1 MNRSD
6 YMSLLDEIMHE
17 LKEEGGTFSDTF
29 GKKTEG
35 ELAELRCVA
44 AIALMAA
51 DRYYARQTR
60 IAYSIRYEEEIHTP
74 KEN

>member
-1 MNRSD
+1 MNRAD
-6 YMSLLDEIMHE
+6 YFSLLDEIMHE
-17 LKEEGGTFSDTF
+17 LKEEHGTFSDTF
-29 GKKTEG
+29 GKKTEA
-35 ELAELRCVA
+35 ELNELRCVA

-60 IAYSIRYEEEIHTP
+60 TAFEIRYQEEVHRA